1 MQGFHRVMYEHNGEK
16 KYMAATQFQ
25 PVDPRR
31 CFPCWDEPA
40 WKATFKIRL
49 DDVPSEL
56 IALTNMPIIEEKV
69 DGHLK
74 TVLYEESPIMS
85 TYLVAIVVGL
95 FDYIEDHTS
104 DGVKVRVYCQVGKAN
119 QGAFALNFAV
129 SALEFYRD
137 YFAVP
142 YPLPKLDMVAIPD
155 FFGAM
160 ENYGLVATVVAHEL
174 AHQWFGNLVTMEWWT
189 DLWLNEA
196 FASWVSL
203 SSFVVLVILHAFR
216 LKVLVLTSLGE
227 LFSYIDILFP
237 EWKIWTQFLRI
248 EVSGGLKL
256 DGLEESHAIEVDIN
270 RASELHEIFDA
281 ICYDKGT
288 SVVRMLQTY
297 LGAECFQR
305 SPASYI
311 KKYASSNAK
320 TEELMGCP

>member
-16 KYMAATQFQ
+16 EYMAATQFQ

-137 YFAVP
+137 FFAVP

-174 AHQWFGNLVTMEWWT
+174 AHQWFGNLVMMEWWT
-189 DLWLNEA
+189 DLWLNKA
-196 FASWVSL
+196 FASWVSY
-203 SSFVVLVILHAFR
+203 LV
-216 LKVLVLTSLGE
+216 
-227 LFSYIDILFP
+227 IDILFP

-256 DGLEESHAIEVDIN
+256 DGLEQSHAIEVDIN

-297 LGAECFQR
+297 LSAECFPVGLLR
-305 SPASYI
+305 SLASYI

-320 TEELMGCP
+320 TEDL

>member
-16 KYMAATQFQ
+16 KYKAATQFQ

-196 FASWVSL
+196 FASW
-203 SSFVVLVILHAFR
+203 
-216 LKVLVLTSLGE
+216 
-227 LFSYIDILFP
+227 
-237 EWKIWTQFLRI
+237 FLRI

-288 SVVRMLQTY
+288 SVVRILQTY

-305 SPASYI
+305 SLASYI

-320 TEELMGCP
+320 TEDLWAAL

>member
-137 YFAVP
+137 FFAVP

-196 FASWVSL
+196 FASW
-203 SSFVVLVILHAFR
+203 
-216 LKVLVLTSLGE
+216 
-227 LFSYIDILFP
+227 
-237 EWKIWTQFLRI
+237 FLRI
-248 EVSGGLKL
+248 EVSGGGGLKL

-288 SVVRMLQTY
+288 SVVRILQTY

-305 SPASYI
+305 SLASYI

-320 TEELMGCP
+320 TEDLWAAL